1 MNVPP
6 WGAGAPPPP
15 PSLPPALMLVGR
27 RGGWLGSW
35 PAKLL
40 HQVPLLGLGVNQ
52 PIAQCINTF
61 DRLSI
66 KIGTPDHHHHLGGG
80 GGRVVPEL

>member
-1 MNVPP
+1 MSPLGGLGP
-6 WGAGAPPPP
+6 LLLLP
-15 PSLPPALMLVGR
+15 PSLPHLC
-27 RGGWLGSW
+27 WLGGGGFGWVLAS
-35 PAKLL
+35 AKLL
-40 HQVPLLGLGVNQ
+40 LQVPLLGLGVNQ